1 MTYLDGTV
9 SFANNLQLYPLSV
22 LVQDDLGILDRYDCT
37 GLFFRGVFRGVGM
50 REDILVWDGQEAAV
64 QGFLE
69 ITVVGAD
76 RVVDGNEVGARGK
89 GSFDLKLDQRVDYGR
104 EDMTA
109 TEDSLA
115 QGHKICHGV
124 VAIADKLSHRVTLV
138 CTRIHREEREVDQL
152 LGERLRSGPRDI
164 ISDRLLWQSA

>member
-9 SFANNLQLYPLSV
+9 SLADNLQLYPLSV
-22 LVQDDLGILDRYDCT
+22 LVQDDLGILDGYDCT
-37 GLFFRGVFRGVGM
+37 RLFLGSVLSRFGM
-50 REDILVWDGQEAAV
+50 REDIFVWYGQEAAI

-69 ITVVGAD
+69 ITIVGAD
-76 RVVDGNEVGARGK
+76 RVMDSDQVCTRGK

-115 QGHKICHGV
+115 QGHEICHRV
-124 VAIADKLSHRVTLV
+124 IAIADKLSQRVTLV
-138 CTRIHREEREVDQL
+138 CTRVQRRERWTNFLENACDQG
-152 LGERLRSGPRDI
+152 LGI
-164 ISDRLLWQSA
+164 

>member
-22 LVQDDLGILDRYDCT
+22 LVQDNSAILDGYNCT
-37 GLFFRGVFRGVGM
+37 RLFLGGVFRGVGM

-115 QGHKICHGV
+115 QGHEICHRV
-124 VAIADKLSHRVTLV
+124 IAIADKLSQRVTLV
-138 CTRIHREEREVDQL
+138 CTRVERRERWTNFLENACDQS
-152 LGERLRSGPRDI
+152 LRT
-164 ISDRLLWQSA
+164 QSATTFI